1 MAKITLINLRHSY
14 LAEPRTRADY
24 ALQQI
29 DAEWSGRQR
38 FYIHG
43 LVMGIQYAAVGW
55 ADHIHWLGI
64 LCLQMG
70 LIKVAT
76 VLQAYDFES
85 DGN

>member
-1 MAKITLINLRHSY
+1 MARYFEAGYDPWRSIIHY
-14 LAEPRTRADY
+14 P
-24 ALQQI
+24 
-29 DAEWSGRQR
+29 GGQR

-55 ADHIHWLGI
+55 TDHIHWLGI

-70 LIKVAT
+70 LIKVPA
-76 VLQAYDFES
+76 VLQGYDFES